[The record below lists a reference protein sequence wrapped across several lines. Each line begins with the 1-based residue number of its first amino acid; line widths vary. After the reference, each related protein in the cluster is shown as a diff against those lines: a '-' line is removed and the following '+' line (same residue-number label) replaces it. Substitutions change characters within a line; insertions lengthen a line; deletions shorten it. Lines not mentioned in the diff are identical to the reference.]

1 MVSVILWI
9 LAGGVLVAI
18 DRITKFL
25 AVKYLMGSG
34 SVVIIPKI
42 LGFYYTTNDGAA
54 FSSFSGKRIALI
66 VLPIV
71 MMIVLIAV
79 LAKSKNKNFLLKLTT
94 LLIIAGGLGNLI
106 DRIKYGYVVDFLNFL
121 FVNFP
126 IFNAA
131 DIFVCVGGFILVI
144 YLIFFP
150 DKEKK

>member
-9 LAGGVLVAI
+9 LAGGVLVAV

-79 LAKSKNKNFLLKLTT
+79 LAKSKNKNFLLLFLT
-94 LLIIAGGLGNLI
+94 
-106 DRIKYGYVVDFLNFL
+106 
-121 FVNFP
+121 
-126 IFNAA
+126 
-131 DIFVCVGGFILVI
+131 
-144 YLIFFP
+144 YLP
-150 DKEKK
+150 